1 MWSTFLSTD
10 TSGIHL
16 QTRKCLQNTRGERT
30 GVPDHGE
37 KARWRFLPLWHR
49 GATTGTGNM
58 EELPE
63 WLQCSISWVT
73 RALGVFALLNF
84 IKLYV
89 YLIPFSVFY
98 FTKRCSK

>member
-1 MWSTFLSTD
+1 MD

-16 QTRKCLQNTRGERT
+16 QTRKSLQNTRGEQT
-30 GVPDHGE
+30 GVPDHGG
-37 KARWRFLPLWHR
+37 KARWWFLLLWQR
-49 GATTGTGNM
+49 GSTTGTGNM
-58 EELPE
+58 EELLG

-73 RALGVFALLNF
+73 RALRVFALLNF

-89 YLIPFSVFY
+89 YLIAFSVFY